1 LTIADCRLT
10 IEDEEQQ
17 AAHPFERVYC
27 LVDSTLTQDLST
39 AASRLHVYL
48 LRRHFRDGLLAGPD
62 YGVRFN
68 FRAWRFLK
76 SALPWVP
83 WNDDYVFMQT
93 QGYWILANWLLYE
106 RTGETQYREI
116 ALATSDAILR
126 LQTPEGFWAYPL
138 PERRHLIATVEG
150 CWASIGL
157 LASYAHERRPEFL
170 AASTRW
176 YGFLVARIGFQ
187 SHTQGKAINYFDQP
201 RGKVPNNSVLAAWFF
216 LLLWDATKD
225 RRFLEHVGGLFQFVG
240 FVQRPSGELPY
251 VIASP
256 YERGRQHYLCF
267 QYNAFKFLELA
278 RCAVFEPGQSAR
290 PLMTPLARFL
300 EGGVTSSGACAV
312 DCASRGRSWPE
323 VDYYTAVLAA
333 ALGEVAK
340 LGLAD
345 GALSQRCYRRVLQR
359 QRPDGS
365 FWYSTRDYGFLSDHR
380 SYPRSQAMMLVHLLG
395 EGNRG

>member
-1 LTIADCRLT
+1 M
-10 IEDEEQQ
+10 
-17 AAHPFERVYC
+17 
-27 LVDSTLTQDLST
+27 TQDLST

-48 LRRHFRDGLLAGPD
+48 LRRHFRDGLLIGPD

-76 SALPWVP
+76 SALPTIRWG
-83 WNDDYVFMQT
+83 DDYVFMQT
-93 QGYWILANWLLYE
+93 QGYWILANWLLYD
-106 RTGETQYREI
+106 RTGEPQYREI

-126 LQTPEGFWAYPL
+126 LQTSEGFWAYPL

-157 LASYAHERRPEFL
+157 LASYTHDPRAEFL
-170 AASTRW
+170 AAVIRW
-176 YGFLVARIGFQ
+176 YDFLVTRIGFQ
-187 SHTQGKAINYFDQP
+187 DHTQGKAVNYFDQP
-201 RGKVPNNSVLAAWFF
+201 RGKVPNNSVLTAWFF
-216 LLLWDATKD
+216 LLLWNASRDH
-225 RRFLEHVGGLFQFVG
+225 RFLEHVDGLFQFIA

-256 YERGRQHYLCF
+256 YERGREHYLCF

-278 RCAVFEPGQSAR
+278 RCTPFDPGNPAGA
-290 PLMTPLARFL
+290 LMPSLARFL
-300 EGGVTSSGACAV
+300 EGGATSTGASAV
-312 DCASRGRSWPE
+312 ECASRRRTWPE

-333 ALGEVAK
+333 ALAEAAK

-345 GALSQRCYRRVLQR
+345 GALSERCYTRLLQR

-365 FWYSTRDYGFLSDHR
+365 FWYSTGDYGFLSDHR
-380 SYPRSQAMMLVHLLG
+380 SYPRSQAMMLVHLLYG
-395 EGNRG
+395 GGSRESGRKTWE

>member
-1 LTIADCRLT
+1 M
-10 IEDEEQQ
+10 
-17 AAHPFERVYC
+17 
-27 LVDSTLTQDLST
+27 DSRLTQDLST

-48 LRRHFRDGLLAGPD
+48 LRRHFRDRLLIGPD

-76 SALPWVP
+76 SALPTIRWG
-83 WNDDYVFMQT
+83 DDYVFMQT

-106 RTGETQYREI
+106 RTGEPQYRET

-126 LQTPEGFWAYPL
+126 LQTSEGFWAYPL

-150 CWASIGL
+150 CWAAIGL
-157 LASYAHERRPEFL
+157 LASYTHDPRAEFL
-170 AASTRW
+170 AAVIRW
-176 YGFLVARIGFQ
+176 YDFLVTRIGFQ
-187 SHTQGKAINYFDQP
+187 DHTQGKAVNYFDQP

-216 LLLWDATKD
+216 LLLWNATRD
-225 RRFLEHVGGLFQFVG
+225 HRFLEHVDGLFRFIA

-256 YERGRQHYLCF
+256 YERGREHYLCF

-278 RCAVFEPGQSAR
+278 RCAAFDPGKPAQA
-290 PLMTPLARFL
+290 LMPSLARFL
-300 EGGVTSSGACAV
+300 ENGVTPIGASAV
-312 DCASRGRSWPE
+312 ACASRGRTWPE

-333 ALGEVAK
+333 ALAEAAK

-345 GALSQRCYRRVLQR
+345 GALSERCYARLLQR
-359 QRPDGS
+359 QRLDGS
-365 FWYSTRDYGFLSDHR
+365 FWYSTGDYGFLSDHR
-380 SYPRSQAMMLVHLLG
+380 SYPRSQAMMLVHLLYG
-395 EGNRG
+395 SDSRVKDKG

>member
-1 LTIADCRLT
+1 M
-10 IEDEEQQ
+10 
-17 AAHPFERVYC
+17 
-27 LVDSTLTQDLST
+27 TQDFST
-39 AASRLHVYL
+39 AAARLYAYL
-48 LRRHFRDGLLAGPD
+48 LRRHLRDGLLTGPD

-76 SALPWVP
+76 SALPSIRWG
-83 WNDDYVFMQT
+83 DDYAFMQT

-106 RTGETQYREI
+106 RTGEPQYREN

-126 LQTPEGFWAYPL
+126 LQTSEGFWVYPL

-157 LASYAHERRPEFL
+157 LASYTHERTRARDGEKSRAEFL
-170 AASTRW
+170 DGAIRW
-176 YGFLVARIGFQ
+176 YDFLVTRIGFQ
-187 SHTQGKAINYFDQP
+187 DHTQGKAINYFDQP
-201 RGKVPNNSVLAAWFF
+201 RGKVPNNSVLTAWLF
-216 LLLWDATKD
+216 LLLWNATGD
-225 RRFLEHVGGLFQFVG
+225 RRFLEHVDGLFQFVA

-256 YERGRQHYLCF
+256 YERGREHYLCF

-278 RCAVFEPGQSAR
+278 RCAAFEPGKPAR
-290 PLMTPLARFL
+290 ALLPALARFL
-300 EGGVTSSGACAV
+300 AGGVTATGASAV
-312 DCASRGRSWPE
+312 ACASRGRAWPE

-333 ALGEVAK
+333 ALAEAAK

-345 GALSQRCYRRVLQR
+345 GTLSERCYARLLQR

-365 FWYSTRDYGFLSDHR
+365 FWYSTGDYGILSDRR

-395 EGNRG
+395 RE